1 MTDTGFLA
9 GVRREIRR
17 MASRKMYIFGMVAV
31 PVLMAV
37 FFLSLLKPGLPLK
50 VPTAVVDLDHSSM
63 SRTVTRSLNALELI
77 DINRDF
83 ESYDEA
89 LAGIRRGEIY
99 GFFVIPD
106 NFEKD
111 AIGGRT
117 PTLEYYTNLTYFV
130 PGTLSFKGFKTVAV
144 STAGSVVRA
153 SLVSLGVDPEQ
164 VGAMLQPIV
173 IDNHPIG
180 NPWLSYA
187 IYLCPSFTF
196 ATFALMIM
204 LMTVFSITMEIK
216 NGTSVGWLATAK
228 GRITVAV
235 SSKLLTHTVVWFAI
249 GLFISWLLWGWSHFP
264 VNGSLGWLLAAVAL
278 LILACQ
284 AFGLFIASVVP
295 NPRLAFSLTALFGIL
310 TFSFTGFSFPVQSMY
325 GFLAVFSWLSPV
337 RYFFM
342 IYINE
347 GLNGYPLF
355 YSRMW
360 YVALMLFPVVACSLL
375 WRLKKACERPVY
387 VP

>member
-1 MTDTGFLA
+1 
-9 GVRREIRR
+9 
-17 MASRKMYIFGMVAV
+17 MYVFGMIAV
-31 PVLMAV
+31 PLLTTV

-50 VPTAVVDLDHSSM
+50 VPTAVVDLDHSAM
-63 SRTVTRSLNALELI
+63 SRSVTRSLDALELI
-77 DINRDF
+77 DICSKL

-89 LAGIRRGEIY
+89 LAGIRRGEIF

-111 AIGGRT
+111 ALGGRT
-117 PTLEYYTNLTYFV
+117 PTLEYYTNMTYFI

-144 STAGSVVRA
+144 STAGSVVRT
-153 SLVSLGVDPEQ
+153 SLISLGVDPGQ

-173 IDNHPIG
+173 FDNHPLG
-180 NPWLSYA
+180 NPWLNYA
-187 IYLCPSFTF
+187 IYLCPSFSF

-216 NGTSVGWLATAK
+216 QGTSVDWLAVAK
-228 GRITVAV
+228 GRISVAV
-235 SSKLLTHTVVWFAI
+235 ASKLLPHTVVFLAI

-264 VNGSLGWLLAAVAL
+264 VNGSLAWLLLAVAL
-278 LILACQ
+278 LVLACQ
-284 AFGLFIASVVP
+284 GFGLFIASLMP

-347 GLNGYPLF
+347 GLNGFPLY
-355 YSRMW
+355 YSRLW
-360 YVALMLFPVVACSLL
+360 YVALLLFPVVAASLL
-375 WRLKKACERPVY
+375 RRLRNACRRPVY

>member
-1 MTDTGFLA
+1 MADTGFLA
-9 GVRREIRR
+9 GVRRELWR
-17 MASRKMYIFGMVAV
+17 MGSRKMYIFGMVAV
-31 PVLMAV
+31 PLLMAV
-37 FFLSLLKPGLPLK
+37 FFVNLLKPGLPLK
-50 VPTAVVDLDHSSM
+50 VPTAVVDLDHSTM
-63 SRTVTRSLNALELI
+63 SRSVTRSLNALELI
-77 DINRDF
+77 DISAKL

-89 LAGIRRGEIY
+89 LAAIRRGEIY
-99 GFFVIPD
+99 GFFIVPD

-111 AIGGRT
+111 ALGGRT

-153 SLVSLGVDPEQ
+153 SLISLGVDPEQ
-164 VGAMLQPIV
+164 AGALLQPIA
-173 IDNHPIG
+173 IDNHPLG

-216 NGTSVGWLATAK
+216 QGTSVDWLATAK
-228 GRITVAV
+228 GRIAVAV
-235 SSKLLTHTVVWFAI
+235 SSKLLPHTLVYLAV

-264 VNGSLGWLLAAVAL
+264 VNGSLGCLLAAVGL
-278 LILACQ
+278 LVLACQ
-284 AFGLFIASVVP
+284 GFGLFIASVVP

-325 GFLAVFSWLSPV
+325 GFLGVFSWLSPV

-347 GLNGYPLF
+347 GLNGFPLY
-355 YSRMW
+355 YSRLW
-360 YVALMLFPVVACSLL
+360 YAALILFPLVACSLL
-375 WRLKKACERPVY
+375 WRLRKACLKPVY